1 MKTAFIQRTVLVGL
15 SLAWLVAAAPAGAA
29 DPLIPGT
36 QAETSSEKPVELPK
50 NLTQEQV
57 RDLMSRLSD
66 TEVRELLIRELDKAA
81 QQSTSGQA
89 ASEQDITQRMEA
101 ASQQLKERLGKM
113 FGSATQIPQVPALML
128 GQLTAGGTFGIWP
141 ILIQLVV
148 FLAVGWLAERVFR
161 RTTVAIVQRSIP
173 AEKQSFASRLG
184 VVTLGGL
191 IHALAIAIF
200 ALVALGMLFVVGAGS
215 EQFTSLFT
223 IVLLGIVIVR
233 VVGLASRM
241 VLAPKTP
248 EVRLTPFED
257 KAARAIH
264 ARIMVLTTLLVIN
277 RLIDNLM
284 LEYGLDDSLVS
295 LVSVST
301 ASIFVLALVFMIWEA
316 RAPIAAMIGAGSTS
330 TGGADS
336 GFRQGLARTW
346 HMLASGYV
354 VAIFIFAIGYALATD
369 KEAFIP
375 AVVSWFLIAAVPLA
389 DLGLRRLV
397 TRMFGPKGK
406 PQEGAGEEVTA
417 AAPAG
422 TAAETTDSAGGQLA
436 QAGDEGSYES
446 IALLNLR
453 ILLGVAVVIAFVDL
467 WGIDVE
473 GFAQQLVGARV
484 ADSLLDIS
492 IISLLAYAVW
502 GFTKAAVERHVGGE
516 ESEPADGTVAAP
528 GTTRLRTLLPL
539 LRKFLFITL
548 LAVVIM
554 TALSSLGVNVGPLIA
569 GAGMVGIAIGFG
581 AQTLVRDIVSG
592 MFFLLDD
599 AFRMGEYVV
608 VGSAKGIVQKITIR
622 SLQLRHHNGPVYTI
636 PFGEIKQLTNLSR
649 DWVIMKFEIRVPF
662 ETDIEKVRKIIKKI
676 GKDMLQDP
684 ELDPLMLGPLKSQG
698 VMQID
703 DSALVIRCK
712 FTAIPGQQFLVRR
725 QAFTR
730 IQKAFEENGIHFA
743 PRRVIV
749 EAVTPEQAVSAAASA
764 LDAESKKD
772 GGKVD
777 DRG

>member
-1 MKTAFIQRTVLVGL
+1 MVGF
-15 SLAWLVAAAPAGAA
+15 SLAWLVVAPPAGAA
-29 DPLIPGT
+29 NPLIPT
-36 QAETSSEKPVELPK
+36 AEAETPTEKPVELPK
-50 NLTQEQV
+50 DLTQEQV

-66 TEVRELLIRELDKAA
+66 AEVRELLIRELDKAA
-81 QQSTSGQA
+81 LSTIGQG

-141 ILIQLVV
+141 ILSQLVV

-161 RTTVAIVQRSIP
+161 RTTVAIVERSIP

-184 VVTLGGL
+184 MVALGSL
-191 IHALAIAIF
+191 IGALAIAIF

-223 IVLLGIVIVR
+223 LVLLGIVVVR
-233 VVGLASRM
+233 VVGLASRV

-248 EVRLTPFED
+248 AVRLSPFDD

-284 LEYGLDDSLVS
+284 LDYGLDINLVN

-301 ASIFVLALVFMIWEA
+301 ASIFVLALVFIIWEV
-316 RAPIAAMIGAGSTS
+316 RAPVAAMIKGDLRPAGES
-330 TGGADS
+330 DS
-336 GFRQGLARTW
+336 GFRQSLARTW
-346 HMLASGYV
+346 HILASGYV

-369 KEAFIP
+369 KEAFFP
-375 AVVSWFLIAAVPLA
+375 AVVSWCLIAAVPLA

-397 TRMFGPKGK
+397 ARIFGSRGK
-406 PQEGAGEEVTA
+406 PEEGAGEEVTA
-417 AAPAG
+417 AASAG
-422 TAAETTDSAGGQLA
+422 AVAEAGDSAVGQLA
-436 QAGDEGSYES
+436 QAGDEGSYQS
-446 IALLNLR
+446 IALRNLR

-467 WGIDVE
+467 WGIDVQ
-473 GFAQQLVGARV
+473 GFARQLVGERV
-484 ADSLLDIS
+484 ARSLLDIS

-502 GFTKAAVERHVGGE
+502 GFVKAAVERHVGGE
-516 ESEPADGTVAAP
+516 ELEPAESTVAPP

-539 LRKFLFITL
+539 LRKFLLVTL

-608 VGSAKGIVQKITIR
+608 VGSAKGRVQKITIR
-622 SLQLRHHNGPVYTI
+622 SLQLRHHNGPVHTI
-636 PFGEIKQLTNLSR
+636 PFGEIKQLTNYSR

-662 ETDIEKVRKIIKKI
+662 ETDIEKVRKIIKNI

-684 ELDPLMLGPLKSQG
+684 ELAPLMLGPLKSQG

-712 FTAIPGQQFLVRR
+712 FMAIPGQQFLVRR

-749 EAVTPEQAVSAAASA
+749 EAVTPEQAVSAAAA
-764 LDAESKKD
+764 TLDAENKKD